1 MKRPGVVYYQGE
13 FNYSDI
19 NNFGAAQA
27 KGEYLLLL
35 NNDTEIINPEC
46 LRELLGYCQL
56 EGVGIVGAR
65 LYYEDDV
72 IQHAGVVLGFGGIA
86 GHAFIGEEAG
96 RQRIFFQD
104 YLCPELQCRD
114 GGLHD
119 GEGVCI
125 P

>member
-46 LRELLGYCQL
+46 LRDALSQSLPAGGRGNCGGAALL
-56 EGVGIVGAR
+56 
-65 LYYEDDV
+65 
-72 IQHAGVVLGFGGIA
+72 
-86 GHAFIGEEAG
+86 
-96 RQRIFFQD
+96 
-104 YLCPELQCRD
+104 
-114 GGLHD
+114 
-119 GEGVCI
+119 
-125 P
+125 